1 MNPLDDIFSEIGL
14 PTVRAV
20 SSRRREQ
27 QSFSPEEQDSLLRR
41 IGSTALSGIGA
52 VGNLLDI
59 PGSMVR
65 DTISGHNPFDQLL
78 SPFSGDNR
86 QTGRDVL
93 ATWGVT
99 TPNDPTRWEAAD
111 FGGFGAE
118 VLLDPLTY
126 LTFGASALGKGGQVA
141 KNSGLLN
148 DLAKV
153 AGKRVGPREARLTTT
168 LGDLLSPRL
177 GEEAAAGAAWNIE
190 RGRKAATAAQALGV
204 DDLAAVADQPL
215 GGLFGVGLPFQ
226 SPASVHGSV
235 DAARRLDELGRRIQ
249 FAKIPGTDLAP
260 VSALNRLLSAK
271 TGDAASQVGQ
281 RDIMPDLFRGRQQ
294 ARAEAR
300 GTVADL
306 TTDLLS
312 RGGALAGDDNAR
324 ALRRVYEGVDV
335 AATPELADHVDRVRG
350 VLDPMTADAREWGM
364 HGSELFDSRVK
375 YFPRYLAQE
384 LRDKATG
391 KARIVSTFDPQ
402 NVGRNEFLKNLGQG
416 TDTIQQML
424 EHPEIRGLLDN
435 GAGVDAIS
443 DAIGRNF
450 AADVPPQFVE
460 RTGGNSQMT
469 HIAIGDRR
477 EALAKWFSNM
487 DEPTR
492 AAGVFGNHP
501 MQDLAARLVS
511 GKETLEVGKRI
522 LTQLA
527 DPDTL
532 RQAAATSRTPGE
544 FVPLRDVLGAIGFVP
559 GTKDEGALK
568 KFLSLSGQ
576 TNIDDKLIDGAAKLP
591 IPRDLAE
598 DLTRYVQGFKGP
610 EAANEI
616 IKAVDSV
623 TNLFK
628 AGVTSPWPAFAVRN
642 LFSGQWQNL
651 AAGQWSAKSLAD
663 ANGVMRGRAA
673 DVLDIPIV
681 RQELHRSGLAA
692 TAENA
697 ADVVRRLA
705 YQYDVVGKYESRT
718 ANAAGNIPAGSTL
731 SDLVSEMPGGVMQGM
746 GTPFQ
751 PTDALG
757 MLRGQGG
764 TTWNPLNAHVRGGFT
779 NATDTTFA
787 PMAAGQH
794 LGHYIEGLNRL
805 TPFIENLRKGVAPAE
820 AAARV
825 AAAQVN
831 YAGRNYTKFQNQVL
845 FRVLPFGK
853 FTTGMVPYTL
863 RRLWEKPGGAL
874 AQTIRAEN
882 RASGGDASTPDYI
895 SDTASI
901 PIGQAADGTKRY
913 ITGFGLPLEDPLSFL
928 GGGVRGGLMEA
939 ASRLN
944 PVLKAPLEWATGE
957 SFFQKGPE
965 GGRDL
970 EDMDPVVGRFL
981 SNVLGREK
989 PVDLPDAFEFIAS
1002 NSPAARLLST
1012 LRTASDPHKRDVGGA
1027 LNLLTGVRVSDVS
1040 PAAQDAVIRE
1050 RTTAL
1055 MKELGAKS
1063 FARIY
1068 FPKDDVAQMTPEQQA
1083 QAIRLQLLQNIL
1095 ADRAK
1100 ERKAAAAAK

>member
-20 SSRRREQ
+20 SSRRRDQ
-27 QSFSPEEQDSLLRR
+27 QSFTPEEQDSLLRR
-41 IGSTALSGIGA
+41 IGSTALSGIGS
-52 VGNLLDI
+52 VGNLLDL

-93 ATWGVT
+93 ATWGMT
-99 TPNDPTRWEAAD
+99 TPNDPNKWEAAD

-126 LTFGASALGKGGQVA
+126 ATFGLSALGKGGQVA
-141 KNSGLLN
+141 KNAGLMA

-153 AGKRVGPREARLTTT
+153 AGKRVGPREARLTST
-168 LGDLLSPRL
+168 LDDLLSPRL
-177 GEEAAAGAAWNIE
+177 GEEAATGAAWNIE

-204 DDLAAVADQPL
+204 DDLASVADQPL
-215 GGLFGVGLPFQ
+215 GGLFGVGLPFK
-226 SPASVHGSV
+226 SPSAVYGSP
-235 DAARRLDELGRRIQ
+235 DAARKLDELGRRIQ

-281 RDIMPDLFRGRQQ
+281 RDIMPDLFQGRQQ
-294 ARAEAR
+294 ARAAAR
-300 GTVADL
+300 GTVAEL

-312 RGGALAGDDNAR
+312 RGGAMADDDHAR
-324 ALRRVYEGVDV
+324 ALRRLYEGVDLPN
-335 AATPELADHVDRVRG
+335 TPELAAHIDKVRG
-350 VLDPMTADAREWGM
+350 VLDPMVSDAKEWGLS
-364 HGSELFDSRVK
+364 GSELFDSRVK
-375 YFPRYLAQE
+375 YFPRYLAQK
-384 LRDKATG
+384 LRDKASG
-391 KARIVSTFDPQ
+391 KTRIVSTFDPQ
-402 NVGRNEFLKNLGQG
+402 NVGRNEFTKNLGQG

-435 GAGVDAIS
+435 GGKVDDIAAAIE
-443 DAIGRNF
+443 RNF
-450 AADVPPQFVE
+450 AADVPAQYVE

-477 EALAKWFSNM
+477 EALAKWFSDM

-492 AAGVFGNHP
+492 ASGVFGNHP
-501 MQDLAARLVS
+501 MQDLAARLTS
-511 GKETLEVGKRI
+511 GKETMEVGKRI

-532 RQAAATSRTPGE
+532 RQAVATSRTPGE
-544 FVPLRDVLGAIGFVP
+544 FVPLKDVLGAIGFVP

-568 KFLSLSGQ
+568 KFLTLTGQ
-576 TNIDDKLIDGAAKLP
+576 TTIDDKLINGAAQLP

-598 DLTRYVQGFKGP
+598 NLTRYVQGFKGP
-610 EAANEI
+610 EVANEV

-651 AAGQWSAKSLAD
+651 AAGQWSKKSLAD
-663 ANGVMRGRAA
+663 ANAVMRGRSA

-681 RQELHRSGLAA
+681 RQELQRAGLAA
-692 TAENA
+692 TPENA

-705 YQYDVVGKYESRT
+705 YQHDVVGKYESRT
-718 ANAAGNIPAGSTL
+718 ADAAGTIPVGSTL
-731 SDLVSEMPGGVMQGM
+731 SDLVSEMPGGVLQGS

-751 PTDALG
+751 PSDALG
-757 MLRGQGG
+757 MLTGQGG
-764 TTWNPLNAHVRGGFT
+764 TTWNPRNAQVRGFGE
-779 NATDTTFA
+779 AADTTFA

-805 TPFIENLRKGVAPAE
+805 TPFIENLRKGVDPAE

-853 FTTGMVPYTL
+853 FTTGMVPYTI

-882 RASGGDASTPDYI
+882 RASGNDASTPDYV
-895 SDTASI
+895 SETASI
-901 PIGQAADGTKRY
+901 PLGQTADGSKRFV
-913 ITGFGLPLEDPLSFL
+913 TGFGLPLEDPLSFV
-928 GGGVRGGLMEA
+928 GSGVRGGLMEA

-944 PVLKAPLEWATGE
+944 PFLKAPLEWATGE
-957 SFFQKGPE
+957 SFFQKGPQ

-970 EDMDPVVGRFL
+970 EDLDPTVGRII
-981 SNVLGREK
+981 SNIMGRDK
-989 PVDLPDAFEFIAS
+989 PVDLPDAFEFVAG
-1002 NSPAARLLST
+1002 NSPLARLLT
-1012 LRTASDPHKRDVGGA
+1012 TARTITDPRKRDLAGA
-1027 LNLLTGVRVSDVS
+1027 LNLLTGVRVTDVS

-1050 RTTAL
+1050 RSTAL

-1063 FARIY
+1063 SARTY
-1068 FPKDDVAQMTPEQQA
+1068 FPKDDVSQMTPEQQA
-1083 QAIRLQLLQNIL
+1083 QAVRLQLLQNIL

-1100 ERKAAAAAK
+1100 ERKAAAGK